1 VSTSRR
7 KKSRP
12 ELPLVSEEMR
22 RARALLAEEISGW
35 PNVSMRLMFGFRA
48 VYRDGV
54 IFAMLP
60 DKRAL
65 ESPTAIAYKQR
76 GKWVLFDVGDGQDL
90 RGALAVVVK
99 AYEKAARPHRHFQPR
114 Q

>member
-7 KKSRP
+7 KNVTQEKSRP
-12 ELPLVSEEMR
+12 KLQRVSEEMR
-22 RARALLAEEISGW
+22 RACALLAEEISGW

-48 VYRDGV
+48 VYRSGV

-65 ESPTAIAYKQR
+65 ESAGAIAYKEG
-76 GKWVLFDVGDGQDL
+76 GKWVLFETGDGQDL
-90 RGALAVVVK
+90 RGALAVVEK
-99 AYEKAARPHRHFQPR
+99 AYERAAPTA
-114 Q
+114 